1 MTESR
6 RIAIH
11 GAAGRMGR
19 QLLSVIAE
27 QDDCVLAGAL
37 EHAGSSSLGVD
48 ASVLEPQLPAGVA
61 VTDRADVAFDDC
73 QVIVDFSI
81 AESTLALLDIAIT
94 KQLPLVIG
102 TTGLDES
109 GRARVVQCAQHIP
122 IVFAPN
128 YSAGVTLLLDLLK
141 RTASALGQDYDV
153 EVIEAH
159 HRNKVDAPSGT
170 ALAMGQAVA
179 DGLGLDLAQ
188 CAVYGREGHTGV
200 RPRDI
205 IGFETIRGG
214 DIIGDHTVL
223 FAGGGE
229 RIEITHKASDRLL
242 FSRGAIRAAKWLV
255 DQPPGLYDMTHV
267 IGIHSPDN
275 GAS

>member
-1 MTESR
+1 
-6 RIAIH
+6 
-11 GAAGRMGR
+11 MGR

-27 QDDCVLAGAL
+27 RDDTILSGAL
-37 EHAGSSSLGVD
+37 EHPQSPSLGID
-48 ASVLEPQLPAGVA
+48 ASVLEPQLPAGVS
-61 VTDRADVAFDDC
+61 VTDNAELALNDC
-73 QVIVDFSI
+73 EVIVDFSL
-81 AESTLALLDIAIT
+81 ADSTLALLDIAM
-94 KQLPLVIG
+94 KKNLPVVIG
-102 TTGLDES
+102 TTGLDEA
-109 GRARVVQCAQHIP
+109 GREMVAQCAQSIP

-141 RTASALGQDYDV
+141 RTAAALGDDYDV

-170 ALAMGQAVA
+170 ALAMGEAVA
-179 DGLGLDLAQ
+179 GALGRNLSE
-188 CAVYGREGHTGV
+188 CAVFGREGQTGV
-200 RPRDI
+200 RSRHE

-242 FSRGAIRAAKWLV
+242 FSRGAIRAATWV
-255 DQPPGLYDMTHV
+255 ASQPPGLYDMTHV
-267 IGIHSPDN
+267 IGIQ
-275 GAS
+275 